1 MNSTKF
7 LLPLV
12 ALLPLVSCSDSDDEN
27 TVDPAA
33 EIAGSYDGYG
43 VASCRYFSNQVS
55 PDQKVTI
62 TPSVT
67 GKAKPLPPVT
77 ADISSQAR
85 AHL

>member
-33 EIAGSYDGYG
+33 EIAGTYDGYG

-67 GKAKPLPPVT
+67 GKANV
-77 ADISSQAR
+77 SYV
-85 AHL
+85 